1 MAAKA
6 ERAGAGPGPRP
17 PTAGAPRWAAAGS
30 ALPVLPAGKDTP
42 PARRGQPS
50 AGRGRFPVPAPTSQG
65 PAPQPFRFGV
75 NVLPDPG
82 PAARPEAECGLSAVA
97 QVVRGPR
104 PGSQGGTG
112 HGAWAGA
119 GWGQRSGVRS
129 DTKAPELR
137 ARPCPEPALRL
148 LSVSP
153 RPAPSEPRAER
164 APGDLGAGVRPEG
177 TPAPPECGSCP
188 GTRSPRRTLM
198 CPWGESADQEG
209 ESPEEILWGS
219 RRLSWVLEGSRLS
232 SNFSKSLF

>member
-1 MAAKA
+1 MDPKGVGGQG
-6 ERAGAGPGPRP
+6 RKSWGR
-17 PTAGAPRWAAAGS
+17 TWAAAADRRCP
-30 ALPVLPAGKDTP
+30 ALGRSRLRAPPLRVPSSLRGRTLLRPAG
-42 PARRGQPS
+42 ARP
-50 AGRGRFPVPAPTSQG
+50 RGRFPVPAPTSQG

-153 RPAPSEPRAER
+153 RPAPSEPQETW
-164 APGDLGAGVRPEG
+164 VRE
-177 TPAPPECGSCP
+177 
-188 GTRSPRRTLM
+188 
-198 CPWGESADQEG
+198 
-209 ESPEEILWGS
+209 
-219 RRLSWVLEGSRLS
+219 
-232 SNFSKSLF
+232 